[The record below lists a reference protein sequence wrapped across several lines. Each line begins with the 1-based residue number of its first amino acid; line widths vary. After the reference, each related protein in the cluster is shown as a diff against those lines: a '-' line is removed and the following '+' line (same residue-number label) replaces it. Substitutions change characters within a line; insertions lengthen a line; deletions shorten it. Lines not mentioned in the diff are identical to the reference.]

1 MLRAAAA
8 VQAGDRL
15 DIEFHDGRIEAD
27 ALSGGA
33 GGTGKG
39 AQASP
44 APQSTPGV
52 RRTRGRGGSNQGSLF

>member
-15 DIEFHDGRIEAD
+15 DIEFHDGRVEAE

-33 GGTGKG
+33 GGTGK
-39 AQASP
+39 AASAVP
-44 APQSTPGV
+44 APQTAPGV